1 MNYHIDILSE
11 TAAVI
16 PYTVS
21 SAASKIITYG
31 NLAGETVL
39 EEGTMLVRGS
49 DSISNTTVSGGGIGN
64 FNGDGTDDVLL
75 YNTKTGGVICWLV
88 NDGLYE
94 SATGV
99 GYAAPGWEI
108 VGVDDFNHDG
118 TDDVALRFSNDNE
131 VYAWIVENGTCK
143 DAIRIA

>member
-31 NLAGETVL
+31 NVAGETVL
-39 EEGTMLVRGS
+39 EGGTMIVRGS
-49 DSISNTTVSGGGIGN
+49 GSISNTTVSGGGIG
-64 FNGDGTDDVLL
+64 
-75 YNTKTGGVICWLV
+75 
-88 NDGLYE
+88 
-94 SATGV
+94 
-99 GYAAPGWEI
+99 
-108 VGVDDFNHDG
+108 DFNHDG